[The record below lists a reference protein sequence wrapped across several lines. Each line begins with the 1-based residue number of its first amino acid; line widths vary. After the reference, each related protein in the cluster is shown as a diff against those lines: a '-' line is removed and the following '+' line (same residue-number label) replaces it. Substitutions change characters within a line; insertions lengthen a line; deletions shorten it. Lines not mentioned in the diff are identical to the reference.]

1 MKVEDLFESRTDEGA
16 LDYIKGA
23 SRYGLE
29 RAAAKMAEKG
39 RQMIE
44 PFEKAHA
51 AGKAASQRGDIARA
65 KAEIPK
71 LIQLLGRNAIE
82 LRQLS
87 KQMKAVPTNEGLW
100 DYLRGAGGAA
110 GGAAKRVGGAIKG
123 AAQQVGGAVKGAAQ
137 EVHAKGQRS
146 SMAAK
151 IEQLNA
157 NQERLGKR
165 LYDIST
171 QLGISPAEMQK
182 LINTTLADNQA
193 AAYGARMAFFKNVP
207 QSSEQQA
214 APTAPSPAKP
224 KQRVEP
230 SMDSSSWELEPR

>member
-16 LDYIKGA
+16 LDYVRGA
-23 SRYGLE
+23 ARYGAE
-29 RAAAKMAEKG
+29 RLGAKMAEKG
-39 RQMIE
+39 RQIVE

-65 KAEIPK
+65 KADVPK
-71 LIQLLGRNAIE
+71 LIQALGQNAVQ

-87 KQMKAVPTNEGLW
+87 QQMKAIPTNEGLW
-100 DYLRGAGGAA
+100 DYLRGAGSGA

-146 SMAAK
+146 SLAAK
-151 IEQLNA
+151 IDQLIA

-171 QLGISPAEMQK
+171 TLGISPAEMQK
-182 LINTTLADNQA
+182 MINTTFADNQA

-207 QSSEQQA
+207 QSSQQS
-214 APTAPSPAKP
+214 APTTPPPAKP
-224 KQRVEP
+224 KQRIEP
-230 SMDSSSWELEPR
+230 SMDSSSWKLEPRQ